1 MAGRRPFR
9 FAPGVVLILVVS
21 AALGCAGT
29 AHPIR
34 IGVLADCQGPLRGFQ
49 DGQLSGA
56 ELPFL
61 QRGARLAGKAL
72 TDGVTPIKVRG
83 HDVELVQGCVESGE
97 HTVFIEEA
105 RRLVEREQVD
115 AIVGG
120 ASVVAR
126 EVARLYPEVPF
137 VSAFWDEQ
145 EVTLR
150 KPASNLYRFTPDQP
164 QMVAGLG
171 AYAYRTLGWRR
182 AAVMAPDQ
190 PWGWQPVAGFVAEF
204 CALGGEVVTRS
215 YRDPMQP
222 DPGAAARALA
232 RKPDGVA
239 AFLTGFDDPITVL
252 GGLLPKLD
260 NPARQLVLWAPSAD
274 DDALRMTLGGKLDG
288 VASTSWLPAGPP
300 SETLREYR
308 ALYHRSFPAIPAGFA
323 NQYWVMS
330 YYDSVQ
336 ALLTAIEHVDGDVSD
351 GRSRL
356 REELAHLRIEL
367 PDGVVHLNANRQA
380 VRDIPIVRFVA
391 DAKGT
396 GASLHAVRTVHE
408 VEQSYGGL
416 LSSAPPPSKSSQPCR
431 KATPPPWDR

>member
-9 FAPGVVLILVVS
+9 FAPGVLLILVVS

-29 AHPIR
+29 ADPIR
-34 IGVLADCQGPLRGFQ
+34 IGVLADCQGPFRGFQ

-72 TDGVTPIKVRG
+72 TDGVTPIKVGG

-182 AAVMAPDQ
+182 AAVLAPDQ

-215 YRDPMQP
+215 YRDPLQP
-222 DPGAAARALA
+222 DPGAAARAMAESRTVSLRSSRVRRSDHGSRRPA
-232 RKPDGVA
+232 PASSTTPRDNSSCGRRAPTTRA
-239 AFLTGFDDPITVL
+239 AHE
-252 GGLLPKLD
+252 
-260 NPARQLVLWAPSAD
+260 
-274 DDALRMTLGGKLDG
+274 LGGKLDG

-300 SETLREYR
+300 SETLRESG
-308 ALYHRSFPAIPAGFA
+308 ALYHRSFPAIPAGLR
-323 NQYWVMS
+323 QSVVMS
-330 YYDSVQ
+330 YYDSAQ

-356 REELAHLRIEL
+356 REELARMRIQL
-367 PDGVVHLNANRQA
+367 PDGVVHLDANRQA

-391 DAKGT
+391 DAKGA
-396 GASLHAVRTVHE
+396 GASLQAVRTVHE

-416 LSSAPPPSKSSQPCR
+416 LSSAPPPSKASQPCR
-431 KATPPPWDR
+431 KATLPPWDR